1 MGEGRPEAPSLAL
14 SKCTS
19 TSITSDKEVEEG
31 ANTLFP
37 AGLSPPP
44 PGHCP
49 PQRSPLLPQW
59 SSHLASYFWPRGRR
73 SETRLGGSVCG
84 KSPDQS
90 SGAGHTLWAALLLCP
105 APPPH
110 PHPTTS
116 PSPRTGQALA
126 TPRLH
131 PKGEVVLTAPPVQ
144 YSPFSH
150 RKPSP

>member
-1 MGEGRPEAPSLAL
+1 MATPSFQLASAPLPQATALPRGPHYCHTGPATWPVISGQGEGEVKPDWGGLCVANPQTSLLGLATPCGLPSFSAQ
-14 SKCTS
+14 
-19 TSITSDKEVEEG
+19 
-31 ANTLFP
+31 P
-37 AGLSPPP
+37 
-44 PGHCP
+44 
-49 PQRSPLLPQW
+49 RLP
-59 SSHLASYFWPRGRR
+59 
-73 SETRLGGSVCG
+73 T
-84 KSPDQS
+84 
-90 SGAGHTLWAALLLCP
+90 
-105 APPPH
+105 